1 VSFFVLPT
9 QTQNY
14 TSCFSHFKKTE
25 ILLIK
30 MTDFTSNYDLK
41 EEIGKGAF
49 SVVHLALSKKTG
61 QKCAVKIIDK
71 KEASAEQD
79 ERRLQTEV
87 DILKRVKHENIVC
100 LKDMHETS
108 DKLYLVMELVTGGE
122 LFDKIV
128 EKGSY
133 SEKEASN
140 IVGKILSAVEY
151 LHSNGIAHRD
161 LKPENLLL
169 KSEGDTEVMLS
180 DFGLSKII
188 GEDTMM
194 QTACGTPY
202 YVAPEVLS
210 ATGYGQ
216 EVDLW
221 SVGVITYLLLCG
233 FPPFYGE
240 SLPEVFEQIM
250 KAEYDFPEPY
260 WNDISNEAKDLIKKL
275 LVVDPKKRY
284 SAKQALKHPWIEV
297 GGADTKLNVKSE
309 MTKYNSTRRLQ
320 SLSKIEK

>member
-1 VSFFVLPT
+1 
-9 QTQNY
+9 
-14 TSCFSHFKKTE
+14 
-25 ILLIK
+25 
-30 MTDFTSNYDLK
+30 MADFNSNYDLK

-49 SVVHLALSKKTG
+49 SVVHLAVSKKTG
-61 QKCAVKIIDK
+61 EKCAVKVIDK

-79 ERRLQTEV
+79 ERRLQTEIT
-87 DILKRVKHENIVC
+87 ILKRVKHENIVG
-100 LKDMHETS
+100 LKDIYENS

-133 SEKEASN
+133 SEKEASD
-140 IVGKILSAVEY
+140 IVRKVLSAVEY
-151 LHSNGIAHRD
+151 LHASGIAHRD

-180 DFGLSKII
+180 DFGLSKIN

-260 WNDISNEAKDLIKKL
+260 WNDISKEAKDLIGKL
-275 LVVDPKKRY
+275 LIVDPKKRY
-284 SAKQALKHPWIEV
+284 SATQALKHPWIEL
-297 GGADTKLNVKSE
+297 GGADIKLNIKSE
-309 MTKYNSTRRLQ
+309 MIKYNSTRRLQ
-320 SLSKIEK
+320 SQSKLEK

>member
-1 VSFFVLPT
+1 
-9 QTQNY
+9 
-14 TSCFSHFKKTE
+14 
-25 ILLIK
+25 
-30 MTDFTSNYDLK
+30 
-41 EEIGKGAF
+41 
-49 SVVHLALSKKTG
+49 
-61 QKCAVKIIDK
+61 
-71 KEASAEQD
+71 
-79 ERRLQTEV
+79 V

-260 WNDISNEAKDLIKKL
+260 WNDISNEAKDLIKKF

-284 SAKQALKHPWIEV
+284 SAKQGLKHPWIEV

>member
-1 VSFFVLPT
+1 
-9 QTQNY
+9 
-14 TSCFSHFKKTE
+14 
-25 ILLIK
+25 
-30 MTDFTSNYDLK
+30 
-41 EEIGKGAF
+41 
-49 SVVHLALSKKTG
+49 
-61 QKCAVKIIDK
+61 
-71 KEASAEQD
+71 
-79 ERRLQTEV
+79 V